1 MSIEIAHQAEGRIHA
16 VKTADKRKE
25 RSGNAEFGLSNRTH
39 VLVVLR
45 HLCSVSLRVLRAF
58 AFVWIAIL
66 VAAQGLDAE
75 DHRAA
80 QEGLSED
87 EYALFCP
94 LQKENITRTG
104 S

>member
-1 MSIEIAHQAEGRIHA
+1 
-16 VKTADKRKE
+16 
-25 RSGNAEFGLSNRTH
+25 
-39 VLVVLR
+39 
-45 HLCSVSLRVLRAF
+45 VSLRVLRAF